1 MCTIQFFTYGDL
13 YPRLCAYCAYNI
25 SRCICSHW
33 LCASVDSDFRPE
45 PGRHVSCDKNTAGK
59 QNSAEF
65 R

>member
-13 YPRLCAYCAYNI
+13 YPRVCAYNI